1 MKKIFEFF
9 KNHRIIANLFYIIVA
24 SLLIMWGAL
33 IWLDVWT
40 GHGKTCEV
48 PDVKGM
54 TFDQARTALAE
65 ASLEAVLS
73 DSIFTKEAQPG
84 QVVDQVP
91 HAGATVKPDKAVYLT
106 INAFARKAVTMPNF
120 DGMHRRQVVSVLE
133 SLGFSNIRVVEV
145 VHEYKDEVV
154 SVKYN
159 GLPISKGMRVPV
171 SASLTIEVGKGYDV
185 DTTTTVSDELVE
197 VE

>member
-1 MKKIFEFF
+1 MKKIFEFL
-9 KNHRIIANLFYIIVA
+9 KNHRIIANLCYIIVA
-24 SLLIMWGAL
+24 SMLIIWGAL
-33 IWLDVWT
+33 IWLDFWT
-40 GHGKTCEV
+40 GHGETCEV

-54 TFDQARTALAE
+54 TFDQARNALAE
-65 ASLEAVLS
+65 ASLAAVLS
-73 DSIFTKEAQPG
+73 DSIFTKEAKPG

-91 HAGATVKPDKAVYLT
+91 HAGAIVKPDKAVYLT

-120 DGMHRRQVVSVLE
+120 DGMHRRQVISVLE
-133 SLGFSNIRVVEV
+133 SLGFTSIRVVEV
-145 VHEYKDEVV
+145 EHEYKDEVV

-185 DTTTTVSDELVE
+185 DSLAVSDDFGGY
-197 VE
+197 